1 MKKIF
6 MFLVACM
13 LSFTVVNAQYGP
25 TKFTDNVTVEVRG
38 GISTSMTEFLNYNSG
53 VVGVGIEKYVTPWL
67 GFGID
72 ANTLFANPSGDK
84 NPHTVFDVV
93 NVNMLGKVNVLN
105 LVNYNGQRK
114 FFEPVV
120 FYGIGW
126 GHVNCSHLNTDRNYM
141 VTKTGVE
148 LNFHLDKEKAW
159 VLRMSPAAVW
169 GTVESGKLNGRHG
182 GFELTVGVAY
192 HFKNSDG
199 NRHYTKITPRSQVEI
214 DMLNAALVELNQE
227 KVTLTNENEKL
238 REIAVKL
245 SNDLENEKG
254 KVRVD
259 TVYVNLN
266 TYEYFKVGSAE
277 VLSQVSIRTLARSMD
292 NTKHYVVVGY
302 ASEEGPKEF
311 NDELSSRRAETVYNL
326 LIKFGFPA
334 ENLEFRGEG
343 PTTQFSTDDRNAN
356 RVVVVEQK

>member
-13 LSFTVVNAQYGP
+13 LSFTVANAQYGP

-38 GISTSMTEFLNYNSG
+38 GVSTPMTDFFKYNSG

-72 ANTLFANPSGDK
+72 ANTLFANPSGSR

-93 NVNMLGKVNVLN
+93 NVNMLGKVNILN

-120 FYGIGW
+120 FAGIGW
-126 GHVNCSHLNTDRNYM
+126 GHDNCSHLNTDRNYI
-141 VTKTGVE
+141 VSKAGVE
-148 LNFHLDKEKAW
+148 LNFHFGKEKAW
-159 VLRMSPAAVW
+159 ALRLSPAAVW
-169 GTVESGKLNGRHG
+169 GPVEGGKLNAQYGSV
-182 GFELTVGVAY
+182 ELTVGVAY

-199 NRHYTKITPRSQVEI
+199 NRHYTKITPRSQAEI
-214 DMLNAALVELNQE
+214 DMLNAALTELKQE
-227 KVTLTNENEKL
+227 ITTLSNENQKL
-238 REIAVKL
+238 REVAV
-245 SNDLENEKG
+245 NVTNAIENS

-259 TVYVNLN
+259 TVYVNLDAH
-266 TYEYFKVGSAE
+266 EYFKVGSAK
-277 VLSQVSIRTLARSMD
+277 VLSQASIRTLARSMD

-302 ASEEGPKEF
+302 ASEEGSKAF
-311 NDELSSRRAETVYNL
+311 NDELSRRRAETVYNL
-326 LIKFGFPA
+326 LVKFGFPT
-334 ENLEFRGEG
+334 ENLEYKGEG
-343 PTTQFSTDDRNAN
+343 PTTKFSTNDKNAN
-356 RVVVVEQK
+356 RVGVEKQK